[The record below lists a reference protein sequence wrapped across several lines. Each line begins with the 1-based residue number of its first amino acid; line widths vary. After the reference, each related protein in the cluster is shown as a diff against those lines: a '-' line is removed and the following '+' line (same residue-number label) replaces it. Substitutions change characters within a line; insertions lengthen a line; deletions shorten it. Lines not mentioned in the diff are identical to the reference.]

1 MDVGLVIAAIDLV
14 VGVVVAALTVITA
27 RRLRGGTLAWVA
39 YALFTAGILFV
50 THAAVEVLGFGEE
63 LYAVTALV
71 ATLVLAFAVVIVS
84 ITLSVLGVRR

>member
-14 VGVVVAALTVITA
+14 VGVVVAALTLVAA

-39 YALFTAGILFV
+39 YALFAAGLLFV
-50 THAAVEVLGFGEE
+50 AHAAVEVLGFGEE
-63 LYAVTALV
+63 LYAETALV
-71 ATLVLAFAVVIVS
+71 ATLVLAFAVVIVN